1 MGAYPAGVLGLR
13 PASDLR
19 VRLPRLVS
27 GVVLAG
33 IGIGAMVRAD
43 LGLPPWSVLDHG
55 ISKHTGIPI
64 GTVGIL
70 VGAVVLMTWIVLR
83 ERPGLGTVL
92 NILVIGV
99 TTDVFLA
106 VVPETTYGP
115 SQAAYVIFGALIW
128 GPGSGLYIGA
138 GLGPGPRD
146 GLMTALSARG
156 VGSIRVVRT
165 ALELTALIV
174 GWLLGG
180 RVGIGTVLFACTIGP
195 NVQFFLQRLSLP
207 VATPPPAPAPAAAA

>member
-1 MGAYPAGVLGLR
+1 VGAYPAGVLGLL
-13 PASDLR
+13 PASDLT
-19 VRLPRLVS
+19 VRLPRLLS
-27 GVVLAG
+27 GLVLGGVG
-33 IGIGAMVRAD
+33 IASMVRAD
-43 LGLPPWSVLDHG
+43 LGLPPWAVLDHG
-55 ISKHTGIPI
+55 ISKHTSIPI

-70 VGAVVLMTWIVLR
+70 VGVVVLLTWILLR

-92 NILVIGV
+92 NILVIGA
-99 TTDVFLA
+99 TTDAVLA

-115 SQAAYVIFGALIW
+115 SRAAFLIFGALIW

-146 GLMTALSARG
+146 GLMTGLAARG
-156 VGSIRVVRT
+156 IGSIRAART
-165 ALELTALIV
+165 ALELAALTG

-195 NVQFFLQRLSLP
+195 NVQFFLQRLTVTVP
-207 VATPPPAPAPAAAA
+207 TPEPATV